1 MLKNKKW
8 RVFFWL
14 LAFAAGSVMLA
25 GGVSLARWRCE
36 QIDFYNAGLAAYEAG
51 DPQASVEMFDRS
63 LNAYQQALQ
72 APWLDRFVYPR
83 ANTELAARASFHKA
97 MVLIRVQQ
105 VEPAVAA
112 LLLSL
117 RLNPA
122 GASAYYG
129 DDAARLR
136 ELSLIVR
143 YNLELLFNQRP
154 DLARA
159 QGAGRRP
166 GDGSGDAQRVPGQ
179 NPGNMP
185 GPGNRDD
192 L

>member
-1 MLKNKKW
+1 MLNNKKW

-14 LAFAAGSVMLA
+14 LVFAAGSIMLG
-25 GGVSLARWRCE
+25 GGVSLARWRSD

-51 DPQASVEMFDRS
+51 DAEQAVEMFDRS
-63 LNAYQQALQ
+63 LSAYQRVLQ
-72 APWLDRFVYPR
+72 ASWMERFIYPR
-83 ANTELAARASFHKA
+83 ANTELAARAGFHKG
-97 MVLIRVQQ
+97 MVLIRAQQ
-105 VEPAVAA
+105 AEPAAAA

-117 RLNPA
+117 RLNPSGA
-122 GASAYYG
+122 GAYYG

-154 DLARA
+154 DLARG
-159 QGAGRRP
+159 QGAARRP
-166 GDGSGDAQRVPGQ
+166 GDGSQEAQRVPGQ